1 MKESVYRETCDI
13 IINQAMRK
21 CTFQLALGEVYWVV
35 YNLAGGQP
43 AHKGQPDHMDGRMEV
58 CIKYLQKVEE
68 SI

>member
-1 MKESVYRETCDI
+1 
-13 IINQAMRK
+13 MRK